1 MTALLTD
8 RSGRSGRGQV
18 TLPLT
23 AAQAGVWHAQSL
35 DPLSPAQNTA
45 EYLEIDGPL
54 DPEVFAEALRRV
66 TAETDVL
73 RVRVESGEAG
83 PRQYLSAAVEPGPVV
98 RDLRD
103 APRPDRRAE
112 EWMRADLAEPF
123 DLAAGPLFRHA
134 LLRVGEARWLW
145 YVRIH
150 HLLMDGFGHT
160 LLARRTAEVYTAL
173 ARGAVP
179 GPRTFGSLADVVAE
193 DAAYRSSG
201 AFEADRAYWSE
212 AFGDR
217 PDVPRLA
224 GRGTPASRTFLRRT
238 SQLDA
243 PAAQGLRELAGR
255 SRATWPDVLI
265 AAQALYTSRATGRR
279 EVVLGLPMTGRLGS
293 VSPRVPGLVM
303 NVLPLRLT
311 VRPERTFA
319 ELVGQVVR
327 GVREVRRHQRYRYE
341 DIRRDLRLPGEGRG
355 LVGPLV
361 NVVPFDYALD
371 FAGAP
376 VRAGNLSTGPV
387 EDLTVNIYDRGDG
400 RGLRVDH
407 DGNPALY
414 DEAGLAAHHER
425 FLDLVERLIHADPH
439 IPTAAQTVASRAEL
453 ALFTKEFDAT
463 DRALPPTTL
472 IGPIEARA
480 ARTPGAT
487 ALIQGRTALGY
498 GELNTR
504 ANRLAR
510 HLRTLGA
517 RPGAVVA
524 VAVPRSV
531 DLVVSLLAVLK
542 SGAAFLP
549 LDPEDPEPRLATP
562 LGDAGPVCAI
572 TDRAGRLPGTTGTPL
587 VVLAGLDVS
596 GHLWS
601 DPARPL
607 TPAHPAYV
615 VRTPGSTGHPE
626 WVVVSHRAVDNRL
639 RWMQDAYGLT
649 AEDRVLQRTP
659 TPFDASLWELFWPLR
674 QGAALVLADAEA
686 HGDPAGQARLIREQ
700 AVTTCHFTPTTL
712 RTFLAEAGPEPCPA
726 LRQVFCGGE
735 APPRETAAAFHRAL
749 PGVAL
754 HHLHGPAEAA
764 VDVTYH
770 AYGADGTGPVP
781 DGRAVWNTRLYVL
794 DEALQLCPPGV
805 PGELYVAGHRLAD
818 GYLGRTG
825 PTAEQFVADPF
836 GPPGGRMYR
845 TGDRARRTADGEV
858 VRIGRADDQ
867 DGSGDGRA
875 DDQDGPQGGRADDQA
890 GPRGGRGEPGR
901 AEAASGTGAG
911 GS

>member
-8 RSGRSGRGQV
+8 RSGRSGPGQV

-23 AAQAGVWHAQSL
+23 AAQSGVWHAQTR

-66 TAETDVL
+66 TAETDAL

-103 APRPDRRAE
+103 APRPYRRAE

-173 ARGAVP
+173 ARGAAP

-217 PDVPRLA
+217 PEVPRLA
-224 GRGTPASRTFLRRT
+224 GRGTLPSRTFLRRT
-238 SQLDA
+238 SHLQA
-243 PAAQGLRELAGR
+243 PAAQGVRELAGR

-279 EVVLGLPMTGRLGS
+279 EVVLGLPMMGRLGS
-293 VSPRVPGLVM
+293 VSLRVPGLVM

-311 VRPERTFA
+311 VRPDRTFA

-341 DIRRDLRLPGEGRG
+341 DIRRDLRLLDEGRG

-361 NVVPFDYALD
+361 NVMAFDYALD

-400 RGLRVDH
+400 RGLRIDH

-414 DEAGLAAHHER
+414 DEAALAAHHER
-425 FLDLVERLIHADPH
+425 FLDLVERLVHADPH
-439 IPTAAQTVASRAEL
+439 APTARHTVASRSEL
-453 ALFTKEFDAT
+453 ALATEAFGAT

-487 ALIQGRTALGY
+487 ALIQGQAALSY
-498 GELNTR
+498 GELNIR

-549 LDPEDPEPRLATP
+549 LDPEDPELLPP
-562 LGDAGPVCAI
+562 LGDAAPVCAI
-572 TDRAGRLPGTTGTPL
+572 TDRADRLPGNTGTPQ

-615 VRTPGSTGHPE
+615 VRASGSTGCPE
-626 WVVVSHRAVDNRL
+626 WLVVSHRAVDNRL
-639 RWMQDAYGLT
+639 RWMREAYGLT
-649 AEDRVLQRTP
+649 AEDRVLPRATAS
-659 TPFDASLWELFWPLR
+659 FDASVWELFRPLR
-674 QGAALVLADAEA
+674 QGAALVLADPDRD
-686 HGDPAGQARLIREQ
+686 GDPAGTARLVREQ
-700 AVTTCHFTPTTL
+700 AVTTCHFTPSTL
-712 RTFLAEAGPEPCPA
+712 RTFLSEAGPEPFPA
-726 LRQVFCGGE
+726 LRRVFCGGE
-735 APPRETAAAFHRAL
+735 ALPGETAAAFHRAL

-764 VDVTYH
+764 VDVAYH
-770 AYGADGTGPVP
+770 AYEAGGTGPVP
-781 DGRAVWNTRLYVL
+781 DGRPVWNTRLYVL

-805 PGELYVAGHRLAD
+805 PGELYVAGGRLAD

-825 PTAEQFVADPF
+825 ATAGRFVADPL

-858 VRIGRADDQ
+858 VRLGRADE
-867 DGSGDGRA
+867 
-875 DDQDGPQGGRADDQA
+875 
-890 GPRGGRGEPGR
+890 RGGG
-901 AEAASGTGAG
+901 
-911 GS
+911 